1 MAMKRNLC
9 VVLVSLGLFAVGCS
23 RASSPTDAQ
32 IASEVKDKITAD
44 NNVPDK
50 QLTINA
56 NSGTVT
62 LSGTVSSDAARNAA
76 ASDAGQIA
84 GVKTV
89 INNLQTVPA
98 SASNLTTPQPQE
110 QASNSSTPAP
120 PVKDDRR
127 PSPRTRERNAPPP
140 PASNNSNNGDNG
152 SSAAAPPPSKNGS
165 NDSAQAIIPP
175 PPEAPPVP
183 PVPEK
188 VTVPAGTQLSV
199 RFTDEVDSGKA
210 QIGDIFH
217 GSISA
222 PVSVDDQPVLP
233 TTADVEGRVVDVKS
247 AGKFAGQAVLTL
259 ELTKLT
265 LNGKSYT
272 LQTSQWSKTSTGQGK
287 ATAAKVGGGAAVGAI
302 LGGILGGGKGAAI
315 GGAAGAGAGTGVSA
329 AGKGQ
334 QVIVHP
340 EQIIA
345 FQLQSPITVTPAAP
359 RPAMNQ

>member
-1 MAMKRNLC
+1 MKRNLW

-23 RASSPTDAQ
+23 RVSNPTDAQ
-32 IASEVKDKITAD
+32 VASEVKDKINAD

-50 QLTINA
+50 QVNV
-56 NSGTVT
+56 NSNGGTVT

-76 ASDAGQIA
+76 GSDAGQIA

-89 INNLQTVPA
+89 INNLQIVPA
-98 SASNLTTPQPQE
+98 TASNQAPPPQE
-110 QASNSSTPAP
+110 QVSSSNPPP
-120 PVKDDRR
+120 PVKPAASR
-127 PSPRTRERNAPPP
+127 PSARTPAKNQPPSTASNNSDSNNAPANNSNADSASITPPP
-140 PASNNSNNGDNG
+140 PAPV
-152 SSAAAPPPSKNGS
+152 APV
-165 NDSAQAIIPP
+165 
-175 PPEAPPVP
+175 VP
-183 PVPEK
+183 QK
-188 VTVPAGTQLSV
+188 VTLPVGTQLSI
-199 RFTDEVDSGKA
+199 RLSDEVNSEKA

-222 PVSVDDQPVLP
+222 PVSVDDQAVLP

-247 AGKFAGQAVLTL
+247 AGRFAGQAVLTL
-259 ELTKLT
+259 ELTTLK

-272 LQTSQWSKTSTGQGK
+272 LQTSQWSKSSTGKGK

-315 GGAAGAGAGTGVSA
+315 ELTAGAGAGTGVSA

-334 QVIVHP
+334 QIVLQP

-345 FQLQSPITVTPAAP
+345 FQLQSPITVTPRSEP
-359 RPAMNQ
+359 PTHELTFFTI

>member
-1 MAMKRNLC
+1 MKRNLC
-9 VVLVSLGLFAVGCS
+9 VVLVSLGLFAMGCS
-23 RASSPTDAQ
+23 HVSAQTDAQ
-32 IASEVKDKITAD
+32 IASEVKDKIDAD

-56 NSGTVT
+56 NGGTVT

-76 ASDAGQIA
+76 GRDAGQIA

-89 INNLQTVPA
+89 INNLQIAPV
-98 SASNLTTPQPQE
+98 SAGNQAAPQPQE
-110 QASNSSTPAP
+110 QASNSGNPAP

-127 PSPRTRERNAPPP
+127 PSPRTRERTAPQPP
-140 PASNNSNNGDNG
+140 VSNNNNHGDNG
-152 SSAAAPPPSKNGS
+152 SSAAAPLPGNSGN

-175 PPEAPPVP
+175 APEAPAAP
-183 PVPEK
+183 PAPEK

-199 RFTDEVDSGKA
+199 RFTDEVNSEKA

-222 PVSVDDQPVLP
+222 PVTVDDQPVLP
-233 TTADVEGRVVDVKS
+233 TTADVEGRGVDVKS

-259 ELTKLT
+259 ELTRLT

-287 ATAAKVGGGAAVGAI
+287 ATAA
-302 LGGILGGGKGAAI
+302 
-315 GGAAGAGAGTGVSA
+315 
-329 AGKGQ
+329 
-334 QVIVHP
+334 
-340 EQIIA
+340 
-345 FQLQSPITVTPAAP
+345 
-359 RPAMNQ
+359 